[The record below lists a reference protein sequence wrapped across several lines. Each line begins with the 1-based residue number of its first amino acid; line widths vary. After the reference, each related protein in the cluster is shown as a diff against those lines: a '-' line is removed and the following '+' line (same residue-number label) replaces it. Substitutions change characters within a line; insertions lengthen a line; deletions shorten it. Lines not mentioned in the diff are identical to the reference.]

1 MVRSAGVEPAR
12 RTRLVVPPLAHLGR
26 SAMADRHATPEDDAL
41 RNEITRMLAA
51 GIDAEVWPR
60 AETSEMVNDI
70 VGQLRHDATGDTK
83 AKLVIAGYTDH
94 MIEAGGME
102 QSCETCMYYLVHRKF
117 CELPELM
124 LP

>member
-1 MVRSAGVEPAR
+1 
-12 RTRLVVPPLAHLGR
+12 
-26 SAMADRHATPEDDAL
+26 MADPNPTPENDAL
-41 RNEITRMLAA
+41 RNEIARMLAA

-70 VGQLRHDATGDTK
+70 VGQLRHGATGDTK

-124 LP
+124 LPVEPQWSCRLWRI